1 MVVHIV
7 HGINLGQLGTR
18 QPEVYGTLRLEDQLP
33 VLQTWLDAH
42 FGGTELRS
50 FQSDDEGALCAYLA
64 AHNGSDHAFVINP
77 GAFTHT
83 SVALRD
89 AVAGLSSPVIEVHLS
104 HTYARESYRKSSL
117 VASECVGTVSGF
129 GWLGYT
135 LGFQALLAQQPA

>member
-33 VLQTWLDAH
+33 VLQSWLDAH
-42 FGGTELRS
+42 FGGTELRW

-83 SVALRD
+83 SIALRD

-104 HTYARESYRKSSL
+104 HTYARESFRRASL
-117 VASECVGTVSGF
+117 LAPHTRGTVSGL
-129 GWLGYT
+129 GWLGYR
-135 LGFQALLAQQPA
+135 LAIEGLLATRN

>member
-33 VLQTWLDAH
+33 VLQSWLDAH

-64 AHNGSDHAFVINP
+64 AHNGPDHAFVINP

-104 HTYARESYRKSSL
+104 HTYARESFRRASL
-117 VASECVGTVSGF
+117 LAPHTRGTVSGL
-129 GWLGYT
+129 GWLGYR
-135 LGFQALLAQQPA
+135 LAIEGLLAKSN

>member
-33 VLQTWLDAH
+33 VLQSWLDAH

-64 AHNGSDHAFVINP
+64 AHNGPDHAYVINP

-89 AVAGLSSPVIEVHLS
+89 A
-104 HTYARESYRKSSL
+104 
-117 VASECVGTVSGF
+117 
-129 GWLGYT
+129 
-135 LGFQALLAQQPA
+135 

>member
-33 VLQTWLDAH
+33 VLQSWLDAH

-50 FQSDDEGALCAYLA
+50 FQSDDEGTLCAYLA

-104 HTYARESYRKSSL
+104 HTYARESFRRASL
-117 VASECVGTVSGF
+117 LAPHTRGTVSGL
-129 GWLGYT
+129 GWLGYR
-135 LGFQALLAQQPA
+135 LAIEGLLAG

>member
-18 QPEVYGTLRLEDQLP
+18 QPEVYGTLRLEDQIP
-33 VLQTWLDAH
+33 VLQSWLDTH

-50 FQSDDEGALCAYLA
+50 FQSDDEGALCTYLA
-64 AHNGSDHAFVINP
+64 THNGPDHAFVINP

-89 AVAGLSSPVIEVHLS
+89 AVAGLSSPVVEVHLS
-104 HTYARESYRKSSL
+104 HTYAREAFRRPSL
-117 VASECVGTVSGF
+117 LAPHTRGTVSGL
-129 GWLGYT
+129 GWMGYR
-135 LGFQALLAQQPA
+135 LAIEGLLVG

>member
-18 QPEVYGTLRLEDQLP
+18 QPEVYGTLHLEDQLP
-33 VLQTWLDAH
+33 VLQSWLDAH

-104 HTYARESYRKSSL
+104 HTYARESFRRASL
-117 VASECVGTVSGF
+117 LAPHTRGTVSGL
-129 GWLGYT
+129 GWLGYR
-135 LGFQALLAQQPA
+135 LAIEGLLAG

>member
-7 HGINLGQLGTR
+7 HGINLSQLGTR

-33 VLQTWLDAH
+33 VLQSWLDAH

-104 HTYARESYRKSSL
+104 HTYARESFRRASL
-117 VASECVGTVSGF
+117 LAPHTRGTVSGL
-129 GWLGYT
+129 GWLGYR
-135 LGFQALLAQQPA
+135 LAIEGLLATSN

>member
-33 VLQTWLDAH
+33 VLQSWLDAH

-104 HTYARESYRKSSL
+104 HTYARESFRRASL
-117 VASECVGTVSGF
+117 LAHHTRGTVSGL
-129 GWLGYT
+129 GWLGYR
-135 LGFQALLAQQPA
+135 LAIEGLLVTSN

>member
-18 QPEVYGTLRLEDQLP
+18 QPEVYGTLRLEDQIP
-33 VLQTWLDAH
+33 VLQSWLNTH

-50 FQSDDEGALCAYLA
+50 FQSDDEGALCTYLA
-64 AHNGSDHAFVINP
+64 THNGPDHAFVINP

-89 AVAGLSSPVIEVHLS
+89 AVAGLSSPVVEVHLS
-104 HTYARESYRKSSL
+104 HTYAREAFRRASL
-117 VASECVGTVSGF
+117 LAPYTRGTVSGL
-129 GWLGYT
+129 GWLGYR
-135 LGFQALLAQQPA
+135 LAIEGLLATGN

>member
-33 VLQTWLDAH
+33 VLQSWLDAH
-42 FGGTELRS
+42 FGGTELRW

-104 HTYARESYRKSSL
+104 HTYARESFRRASL
-117 VASECVGTVSGF
+117 LAPHTRGTLSGL
-129 GWLGYT
+129 GWLGYR
-135 LGFQALLAQQPA
+135 LAIEGLLATSN

>member
-33 VLQTWLDAH
+33 VLQSWLDAH

-64 AHNGSDHAFVINP
+64 AHNGSDHAYVINP

-83 SVALRD
+83 SIALRD

-104 HTYARESYRKSSL
+104 HTYARESFRRASL
-117 VASECVGTVSGF
+117 LAPHTRGTVSGL
-129 GWLGYT
+129 GWLGYR
-135 LGFQALLAQQPA
+135 LAIEGLLATRN

>member
-42 FGGTELRS
+42 FGGTELRW

-83 SVALRD
+83 SIALRD

-104 HTYARESYRKSSL
+104 HTYARESFRRASL
-117 VASECVGTVSGF
+117 LAPHTRGTVSGL
-129 GWLGYT
+129 GWLGYR
-135 LGFQALLAQQPA
+135 LAIEGLLATRN

>member
-1 MVVHIV
+1 MVIHIV

-18 QPEVYGTLRLEDQLP
+18 QPDIYGTLRLEDQIP
-33 VLQTWLDAH
+33 ILQTWLDAH

-104 HTYARESYRKSSL
+104 HTYARESFRRASL
-117 VASECVGTVSGF
+117 LAPHTRGTVSGL
-129 GWLGYT
+129 GWLGYR
-135 LGFQALLAQQPA
+135 LAIEGLLATRN

>member
-42 FGGTELRS
+42 FGGTELRW

-104 HTYARESYRKSSL
+104 HTYARESFRRASL
-117 VASECVGTVSGF
+117 LAPHTRGTLSGL
-129 GWLGYT
+129 GWLGYR
-135 LGFQALLAQQPA
+135 LAIEGLLATSN

>member
-18 QPEVYGTLRLEDQLP
+18 QPEIYGSLRLEEQIP

-50 FQSDDEGALCAYLA
+50 FQSDDEGALCGYLA
-64 AHNGSDHAFVINP
+64 QHDGSESVFLINP

-83 SVALRD
+83 SIALRD
-89 AVAGLSSPVIEVHLS
+89 AVATLTSPIIEVHLS
-104 HTYARESYRKSSL
+104 HTYARESFRRTS
-117 VASECVGTVSGF
+117 
-129 GWLGYT
+129 
-135 LGFQALLAQQPA
+135 LLAPYTRGTISGLGWMGYRLAIEGLLAARS

>member
-33 VLQTWLDAH
+33 VLQSWLDAH

-77 GAFTHT
+77 GASPTPPSPCAT
-83 SVALRD
+83 PSPAYR
-89 AVAGLSSPVIEVHLS
+89 APSSKC
-104 HTYARESYRKSSL
+104 T
-117 VASECVGTVSGF
+117 
-129 GWLGYT
+129 
-135 LGFQALLAQQPA
+135 

>member
-33 VLQTWLDAH
+33 MLQSWLDAH
-42 FGGTELRS
+42 FAGTELRS

-104 HTYARESYRKSSL
+104 HTYARESFRRASL
-117 VASECVGTVSGF
+117 LAPHTRGTVSGL
-129 GWLGYT
+129 GWLGYR
-135 LGFQALLAQQPA
+135 LAIEGLLVTSN

>member
-33 VLQTWLDAH
+33 VLQSWLDAH
-42 FGGTELRS
+42 FGGTELRW

-104 HTYARESYRKSSL
+104 HTYARESFRRASL
-117 VASECVGTVSGF
+117 LAPHTRGTVSGL
-129 GWLGYT
+129 GWLGYR
-135 LGFQALLAQQPA
+135 LAIEGLLAG

>member
-42 FGGTELRS
+42 FGGTELRW

-104 HTYARESYRKSSL
+104 HTYARDSFRRASL
-117 VASECVGTVSGF
+117 LAPHTRGTVSGL
-129 GWLGYT
+129 GWLGYR
-135 LGFQALLAQQPA
+135 LAIEGLLATSN